1 MAHKKNLIENAF
13 THSFI
18 LELLLE
24 YKYFSHK
31 TRNWLHCSYEVA
43 CKKLIE
49 KYGTSNRKEIIDYIR
64 EHEEGIAKD
73 VYESLGRSYNL
84 KIYSEGIGDLSDVFI
99 LEALTSGNDSTKKLK
114 TALGIKRQPD
124 LYTYFKE
131 RYDAY
136 SVDEVIS
143 IIIDRKSNTSPKK
156 CVKSSIT
163 DESIMVFLKNTDNWV
178 DSCKD
183 WWGFGRVAFS
193 NLCMKRY
200 GTKSMKDV
208 CSILEKKLKL
218 A

>member
-49 KYGTSNRKEIIDYIR
+49 KYGTSNREGIIYYIR
-64 EHEEGIAKD
+64 ENEQEIAED
-73 VYESLGRSYNL
+73 VYRSLGRSFDTD
-84 KIYSEGIGDLSDVFI
+84 IYKSGICPLFDGFI
-99 LEALTSGNDSTKKLK
+99 LETLNSGRNATKKLR

-143 IIIDRKSNTSPKK
+143 TIIDIKSNTSPKK

>member
-31 TRNWLHCSYEVA
+31 TRNWLHCSYEVT

-49 KYGTSNRKEIIDYIR
+49 KYGTSDRKGIIDYIR
-64 EHEEGIAKD
+64 EHEQDIAED
-73 VYESLGRSYNL
+73 VYSSLGRSYNF
-84 KIYSEGIGDLSDVFI
+84 KIYSEGIGSLSDLFI
-99 LEALTSGNDSTKKLK
+99 LETLTSGNDSTMKLK
-114 TALGIKRQPD
+114 SALGIKRQPD

-136 SVDEVIS
+136 SVEEVIDAIYNRS
-143 IIIDRKSNTSPKK
+143 SYTEAKK
-156 CVKSSIT
+156 CTKTSIT
-163 DESIMVFLKNTDNWV
+163 DESIMVFLKNTDNWAY
-178 DSCKD
+178 SCKD

-200 GTKSMKDV
+200 GTKSMKEV
-208 CSILEKKLKL
+208 TSILEKKLKL

>member
-18 LELLLE
+18 LEFLLE

-49 KYGTSNRKEIIDYIR
+49 KYGTSDRKEIIDYIR
-64 EHEEGIAKD
+64 ENEQEIAKD
-73 VYESLGRSYNL
+73 VYSSLGRSYNF
-84 KIYSEGIGDLSDVFI
+84 KIYSEGIGSLPDSFI
-99 LEALTSGNDSTKKLK
+99 LETLTSSNESTKKLK

-131 RYDAY
+131 RYNAY
-136 SVDEVIS
+136 SVNEVIS
-143 IIIDRKSNTSPKK
+143 TIIERKSITSLKK

-163 DESIMVFLKNTDNWV
+163 DESIMVFLKNTDNWAY
-178 DSCKD
+178 SCKD

-200 GTKSMKDV
+200 GTKSMKKV
-208 CSILEKKLKL
+208 SSILEKRLKL